1 MPTSKSPWEQLR
13 EPFPPERV
21 LQLPATSKRPELDY
35 VSHADVTDRLLAVD
49 PTWSWEWGVN
59 DPQTGLPSKALSLTL
74 EHDEWALWMALTVNG
89 STKRDVG
96 YAAAL
101 VYGSDG
107 KSYPHPEALKH
118 VVSDALRRCAM
129 RFGVALDL
137 WQKADSGT
145 GTGAGAPPQGGP
157 AMSCPQCGKPLRDR
171 KGAKGP
177 FVGCSGYPECKF
189 TRNGTL
195 AELAEDLDGDVD
207 PDEINVPIPPAP
219 EPQAAEPLPADKL
232 TAQVIELARLA
243 GPEATL
249 KAFKAVDAVDCL
261 SMSADGRYRM
271 RKSELDKLS
280 EETKL
285 EIERLL
291 EIPF

>member
-1 MPTSKSPWEQLR
+1 MTTSKSPWEQLR

-21 LQLPATSKRPELDY
+21 LQLPATAKRPELDY
-35 VSHADVTDRLLAVD
+35 VGHADVTDRLLTVD
-49 PTWSWEWGVN
+49 PAWSWEWGVN

-74 EHDEWALWMALTVNG
+74 EGDEWALWMALTVCG

-96 YAAAL
+96 YASA
-101 VYGSDG
+101 DT
-107 KSYPHPEALKH
+107 PEALKH
-118 VVSDALRRCAM
+118 AISDALRRCAM

-137 WQKADSGT
+137 WEKDDRGTAPGANTQAPSG
-145 GTGAGAPPQGGP
+145 GGP
-157 AMSCPQCGKPLRDR
+157 TLSCPQCGKPLRDR

-189 TRNGTL
+189 TRGGTL
-195 AELAEDLDGDVD
+195 EELANGWSDDVD
-207 PDEINVPIPPAP
+207 PDEINLPIPPAQ
-219 EPQAAEPLPADKL
+219 EPPVAESPPADKL
-232 TAQVIELARLA
+232 TAQVIALAREA

-249 KAFKAVDAVDCL
+249 KAFKAVNAVDCL
-261 SMSADGRYRM
+261 SMSRDGSYRM

-280 EETKL
+280 QETKL